1 MLHRQVNP
9 WAWLWSALMAS
20 CWLASLAPSTA
31 LGQQAL
37 GAPTPAQRSVAFR
50 RHAIDQWR
58 TNRIIVKWRTA
69 GVAAVQMPGVADRTA
84 RLVRSTG
91 LALRPAAHL
100 FGSTDVVL
108 LDHTPSHEEMQRT
121 LAALSADPAVEYAE
135 PDGWRWVQDFP
146 TTLPDDPHFSAST
159 AASNASNPDLQYG
172 SWVGQWYLLDTSSTT
187 PSAIS
192 AVDAWQVKDANGNY
206 LMGKGVTVAIL
217 DSGVVQ
223 THPDLADNMVPP
235 GYDFVS
241 CDQGNFTTT
250 TTTALGATQALD
262 LCSVSGS
269 AATYVLAN
277 DGGRNW
283 HADGTDPG
291 DWIDAT
297 DITSTILT
305 DNGCKT
311 IEPSSWHGT
320 KVAGVLGAVANNGI
334 GIAGVAPQVHMV
346 SARVVGKCVARVSDI
361 AAAILWASGTSL
373 PISNG
378 SIVSSPVARII
389 NLSLGA
395 NVACSQT
402 EQDAITSAINA
413 GVVVVAA
420 AGNEGGALDAPA
432 NCQNVISVVALRH
445 TGDKVP
451 FSNLSSASV
460 AATIAAPGGNCVNT
474 VATDP
479 CLYDIETTT
488 DAGITTSTGPFYTY
502 ALLKQSYLNGDGN
515 VINQQDVGTSFS
527 APIVAGTVALM
538 LQANPKLTVGQVL
551 GRLQST
557 ALPFPPTSAGS
568 NPRPVSCALA
578 TTTSDSNGNFT
589 EPTNNVG
596 TECLCTT
603 ATCGAGMLNTAA
615 AVKAAEA
622 AFVQIT
628 PSSTTGYPGQ
638 KITLN
643 GTGSTAATGHTIVS
657 YHWATDPAISDQI
670 IDADQPIATL
680 VVPSFRSIG
689 VVLTITDDAGTTTR
703 AEVTIESLIGAAEG
717 QKGGALQPG
726 WLALLAVLAAWQIRC
741 RLAARSRDPSSRALN

>member
-1 MLHRQVNP
+1 
-9 WAWLWSALMAS
+9 MA
-20 CWLASLAPSTA
+20 LAPS
-31 LGQQAL
+31 
-37 GAPTPAQRSVAFR
+37 PARAARSVVFR
-50 RHAIDQWR
+50 QHTIDQWR
-58 TNRIIVKWRTA
+58 TNRIIVKWRTS
-69 GVAAVQMPGVADRTA
+69 GVAAVQMPAVQDRTA
-84 RLVRSTG
+84 RLARTTG
-91 LALRPAAHL
+91 LALSPAGHL

-108 LDHTPSHEEMQRT
+108 LDHTPSHEEMGRT
-121 LAALSADPAVEYAE
+121 LAALTADPAVEYAE

-146 TTLPDDPHFSAST
+146 TTLPDDPHFYAST
-159 AASNASNPDLQYG
+159 NSVNASNPDQQYG
-172 SWVGQWYLLDTSSTT
+172 SWVGQWYLLDTSATT

-192 AVDAWQVKDANGNY
+192 AVDAWQSQDASGNY
-206 LMGKGVTVAIL
+206 LMGKGVVVAVL

-223 THPDLADNMVPP
+223 THPDLAANMATP

-250 TTTALGATQALD
+250 TKTALGATQALD

-269 AATYVLAN
+269 AATYAFAN
-277 DGGRNW
+277 DGGQNW

-291 DWIDAT
+291 DWIDGN
-297 DITSTILT
+297 DITATLFT
-305 DNGCKT
+305 DNDCTT
-311 IEPSSWHGT
+311 IEPSTWHGT

-334 GIAGVAPQVHMV
+334 GIAGVAPQVTMV

-378 SIVSSPVARII
+378 SIVSNPVARII

-395 NVACSQT
+395 NDACSQT
-402 EQDAITSAINA
+402 EQDAVTAAVNA
-413 GVVVVAA
+413 GVVIVAA
-420 AGNEGGALDAPA
+420 AGNEGGAIDAPA

-474 VATDP
+474 VPTEA

-502 ALLKQSYLNGDGN
+502 ALLKQSYLNGSGN
-515 VINQQDVGTSFS
+515 VINEQDVGTSFA
-527 APIVAGTVALM
+527 APMVAGVAALM
-538 LQANPKLTVGQVL
+538 LQANPNLTVGQVL
-551 GRLQST
+551 ARLQST
-557 ALPFPPTSAGS
+557 ALPFPTTSAGS
-568 NPRPVSCALA
+568 NPKPVSCSLA
-578 TTTSDSNGNFT
+578 TTSTNSNGNFT

-603 ATCGAGMLNTAA
+603 NTCGAGMLNAAA
-615 AVKAAEA
+615 AVKAAMA

-628 PSSTTGYPGQ
+628 PSSTTGYPSQ

-643 GTGSTAATGHTIVS
+643 GSGSTAAVGRTIVS
-657 YHWATDPAISDQI
+657 YQWTTDPAISDQI
-670 IDADQPIATL
+670 IDPDQPIATL
-680 VVPSFRSIG
+680 VVPTFRSIG
-689 VVLTITDDAGTTTR
+689 VVLTITDSSGATAH
-703 AEVTIESLIGAAEG
+703 AEVQIQSTISAAEG
-717 QKGGALQPG
+717 QKAGALQPG
-726 WLALLAVLAAWQIRC
+726 WVVFMAIVAAWEIRRR
-741 RLAARSRDPSSRALN
+741 RLGVAPRALN